1 MGNVIICSDNKCIS
15 EKELEAILDSFSF
28 LKDKPKIFYFG
39 TSEKINKKIRR
50 KDIGHHTFIH
60 NATIKE
66 LGTSWNE
73 KGCPLIAA
81 MHSIYL
87 KNYEKHK
94 NEEISWKESG
104 LQINE
109 YLKNKT
115 VQIAE
120 NEEKNECDL
129 NVYIVP
135 KQKKKKK
142 KKGKMIN
149 DDMMKQPLHKKK
161 SKNKMNEE
169 AIKKWKKLLNG
180 KSNKTELLK
189 KRLRKKEKEENAKK
203 GGMRKKCDILD
214 NMKNAENIEEEEV
227 FSLDTK
233 HENVQS
239 LFSMGFG
246 SNLIKKAWRSL
257 KKDIKTKGI
266 QPEHELFILRMQEK
280 VHQIQAD
287 QY

>member
-1 MGNVIICSDNKCIS
+1 MGDKTRFLWKDKFGFNVYGEIWRGFDHRLRSYEFERKLKYKLETVPTRHRSEIDGVIFVFSGRCKENVIICSDNKCIS

-142 KKGKMIN
+142 KKRKMIN
-149 DDMMKQPLHKKK
+149 DDMMKQPLHKKRK
-161 SKNKMNEE
+161 LDQKEIENKNKNKNKMNEE
-169 AIKKWKKLLNG
+169 AIKKMEEIIKWK
-180 KSNKTELLK
+180 
-189 KRLRKKEKEENAKK
+189 
-203 GGMRKKCDILD
+203 
-214 NMKNAENIEEEEV
+214 IE
-227 FSLDTK
+227 
-233 HENVQS
+233 
-239 LFSMGFG
+239 
-246 SNLIKKAWRSL
+246 
-257 KKDIKTKGI
+257 
-266 QPEHELFILRMQEK
+266 
-280 VHQIQAD
+280 
-287 QY
+287 